1 MGNLLAYSGL
11 TTKVKAMQSRL
22 ITSAQLQGMA
32 SLESVSACVD
42 YLKRQPAYETVLGS
56 AESGE
61 LHRGVIEQ
69 YLKLSEYQDF
79 DRLYRFSNLTQR
91 KFLDFYFMH
100 YEVAFLKRC
109 LRSIIGHSPLDLDL
123 SVFQQFFDSRS
134 SLNFSKI
141 AEAKNLTDFTAALE
155 GSVFYPLLSSLSR
168 ENTVSLFDYEN
179 GLDMFYFKTMWQVMN
194 KKMKA
199 SDKKILV
206 QCFGSRMDML
216 NIQWIYRCKQFY
228 HLAPSDIYAVLIP
241 IQYRLKASDIHT
253 LTESETMD
261 GFFSA
266 LQSTWYK
273 RELEAIRTRHPNPEI
288 LANQVNEHIHQYT
301 SQKDPYSIAILNAYL
316 YRKDR
321 EIQQLIT
328 IIESIRYGVPS
339 QTIINSITNPIKGGL
354 VS

>member
-22 ITSAQLQGMA
+22 ITSAQLQEMA

-168 ENTVSLFDYEN
+168 
-179 GLDMFYFKTMWQVMN
+179 
-194 KKMKA
+194 
-199 SDKKILV
+199 
-206 QCFGSRMDML
+206 
-216 NIQWIYRCKQFY
+216 
-228 HLAPSDIYAVLIP
+228 
-241 IQYRLKASDIHT
+241 
-253 LTESETMD
+253 
-261 GFFSA
+261 
-266 LQSTWYK
+266 
-273 RELEAIRTRHPNPEI
+273 
-288 LANQVNEHIHQYT
+288 
-301 SQKDPYSIAILNAYL
+301 
-316 YRKDR
+316 
-321 EIQQLIT
+321 
-328 IIESIRYGVPS
+328 
-339 QTIINSITNPIKGGL
+339 
-354 VS
+354 